1 MDHKID
7 TGPKA
12 EEKEK
17 VTLTLCDALF
27 TQRMAHTQHTIVR

>member
-17 VTLTLCDALF
+17 VTLALCDALF
-27 TQRMAHTQHTIVR
+27 IQKG